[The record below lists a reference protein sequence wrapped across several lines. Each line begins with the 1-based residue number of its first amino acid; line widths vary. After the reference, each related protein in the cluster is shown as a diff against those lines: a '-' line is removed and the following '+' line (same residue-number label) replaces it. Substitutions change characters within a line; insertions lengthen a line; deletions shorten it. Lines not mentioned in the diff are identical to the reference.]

1 MRRLKHVRRQ
11 TWSVLPPEL
20 WEEIYKRLPAMSD
33 RIRFAS
39 ICKDWL
45 SIAAASKPPPPPP
58 VPESWLLFRGTS
70 EFLSLPGER
79 VYRFNNIIPPKE
91 HIIVGASNGWVLT
104 EDPVCYRLLILVN
117 PILNAQIM
125 LPILPKIH
133 FDLGDMKKLL
143 VVTIGDNS
151 VLPPGVFIHTQSD
164 SLIVCTCDN
173 GPWRDALHEV
183 FNDVLFYN
191 GKIYTLEIQNYK
203 TIVTAYSLNEQL
215 QPLRI
220 SSRYVGQ
227 DIETETRVEACL
239 VESRG
244 DLLLVKKQSSQRQ
257 HTTGFQVFKLLLVE
271 EDGSLGCVK
280 LQSLGDQALFWD
292 RDGCI
297 SLPAVGKISLFEEN
311 HIYFI
316 NVLYEIGVYSLKDE
330 RIKLFDNPQRKF
342 FRQEST
348 WFVPTTKDT
357 IVGLNRPGKQELNPR
372 V

>member
-1 MRRLKHVRRQ
+1 
-11 TWSVLPPEL
+11 
-20 WEEIYKRLPAMSD
+20 MSD

-45 SIAAASKPPPPPP
+45 SIAAAKPPPPPP

-70 EFLSLPGER
+70 KFLSLPEER
-79 VYRFNNIIPPKE
+79 VYRFNNTIPPKE

-104 EDPVCYRLLILVN
+104 EDPECYRLLSLVN

-125 LPILPKIH
+125 LPILPRIH
-133 FDLGDMKKLL
+133 YLLEDMKKLL
-143 VVTIGDNS
+143 VVTFGDNS
-151 VLPPGVFIHTQSD
+151 VLPAGVFIHTQWD

-173 GPWRDALHEV
+173 GPWRDALHED
-183 FNDVLFYN
+183 FNDVLFYS
-191 GKIYTLEIQNYK
+191 GKIYTLEIQKSK

-215 QPLRI
+215 QPFLI

-244 DLLLVKKQSSQRQ
+244 DLLLVQKQFSQRQ

-271 EDGSLGCVK
+271 EDGSLRCVK
-280 LQSLGDQALFWD
+280 LQSLRDQALFWD
-292 RDGCI
+292 RNGCI
-297 SLPAVGKISLFEEN
+297 SLPAVGKFSLFKEN

-330 RIKLFDNPQRKF
+330 RIKRFDNTQRKF

-348 WFVPTTKDT
+348 WFVPTIKDT
-357 IVGLNRPGKQELNPR
+357 IVGLNRSGKQELNPL

>member
-1 MRRLKHVRRQ
+1 
-11 TWSVLPPEL
+11 
-20 WEEIYKRLPAMSD
+20 MSD

-45 SIAAASKPPPPPP
+45 SIAAAKPPPPPP

-70 EFLSLPGER
+70 KFLSLPQER

-104 EDPVCYRLLILVN
+104 EHPECYRLLILVN

-125 LPILPKIH
+125 LPILPKRH
-133 FDLGDMKKLL
+133 DDLGDMKKLL
-143 VVTIGDNS
+143 VATFGDNS
-151 VLPPGVFIHTQSD
+151 VLPAGVFIHTQWD

-191 GKIYTLEIQNYK
+191 GKIYTLEIQKSK

-215 QPLRI
+215 QPLLSR
-220 SSRYVGQ
+220 RYVGQ

-244 DLLLVKKQSSQRQ
+244 DLLLVKRQFSQQ
-257 HTTGFQVFKLLLVE
+257 GHTTGFQVFKLLLVE
-271 EDGSLGCVK
+271 EDGSARCVK
-280 LQSLGDQALFWD
+280 LQSLGDQALFWG

-297 SLPAVGKISLFEEN
+297 SLPAAGRFSLFEEN
-311 HIYFI
+311 HIYFMNI
-316 NVLYEIGVYSLKDE
+316 LYKIGVYSLKYE
-330 RIKLFDNPQRKF
+330 RIKRFHNPPQKF

-357 IVGLNRPGKQELNPR
+357 IVGLNRINGN
-372 V
+372 